1 MKNLE
6 QFEALVRCSQD
17 ARVPEIDVRLRVRA
31 TLRQMAP
38 EAPALDRTSLAF
50 AGLSFAVMLAMLNFS
65 LPALLALRD
74 PWVAYMSAPWS
85 F

>member
-1 MKNLE
+1 MRNLE
-6 QFEALVRCSQD
+6 EFEAL
-17 ARVPEIDVRLRVRA
+17 ARRAEHAPVPQVDVRLRVRT

-50 AGLSFAVMLAMLNFS
+50 AGLSFAVMLAMLTLS
-65 LPALLALRD
+65 LPALTALSD
-74 PWVAYMSAPWS
+74 PWAAYMSAPWS